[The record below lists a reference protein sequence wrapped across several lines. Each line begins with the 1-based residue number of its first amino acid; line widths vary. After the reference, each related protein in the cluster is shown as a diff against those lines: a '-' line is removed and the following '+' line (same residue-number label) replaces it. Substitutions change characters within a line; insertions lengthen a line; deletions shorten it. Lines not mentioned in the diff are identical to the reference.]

1 MQQQQRRKV
10 VLAVVTA
17 ISLISLSQSS
27 HAALINL
34 GLGVNL
40 NIGTADPAN
49 AVALG
54 EASFADVL
62 GVSIGRRAGAG
73 TDGDASIYIGAN
85 TGMNA
90 LGSFNTAIGS
100 YTANALN
107 GTANSIFGTGNDG
120 CLTNISNPFNFS
132 GCGSSPFVN
141 GNSNT
146 LLGNSINVEVIGDRN
161 LSAGTNTGAVRGSD
175 NISFGTNAGP
185 GFKLGDLYLSN
196 NFSNAFADP
205 IAANETISI
214 GNVAQAATTGSIAIG
229 SGSTVRGDINA
240 QFGEVNGNSIA
251 IGTDATVV
259 GLNGR
264 SSIAIGLSSSAENSI
279 NGIAFGPFSRV
290 TANGAVALGY
300 ESVASVANTISVGN
314 DTLKREILNVAAGT
328 TDTSAVNLSQV
339 RSLIGA
345 IQLPSV
351 PLQPTGPASI
361 DGLVIEET
369 RTAIGIN
376 ASSQAGSHS
385 VALGNGSVAN
395 GNFEVSV
402 GDVDSGLKRKLTNL
416 LDGSSASDAA
426 TVGQVNNLLNTFA
439 QNLPV
444 IYPSLVS
451 PAINPEPV
459 LIPLA
464 VAPVYV
470 DETGNTNL
478 SNVATSGA
486 NNTTIGS
493 NAGADN
499 TGNGNTFIG
508 NNASS
513 TSGNSSDSV
522 AIGNGAKAGTN
533 AVAIGLGSVAEDNT
547 VSVGSAGNERQVKNV
562 AAGTAGT
569 DAVNVQQLSDGLNS
583 VAQSSSDNYRAL
595 DSKLDRSISSVRKE
609 LKEIGRRA
617 YGGTALALAI
627 GNHSDMQ
634 PGRAQIQVGVGSFN
648 GESAIALSTSMSA
661 DNGTVVSLG
670 GGVTTQGDV
679 GVRAGISFSWD
690 PEWTK

>member
-27 HAALINL
+27 HAALISL

-85 TGMNA
+85 AGMNA

-132 GCGSSPFVN
+132 GCGSSPLVN

-196 NFSNAFADP
+196 NFNNGFADP
-205 IAANETISI
+205 ISASETISI
-214 GNVAQAATTGSIAIG
+214 GNIAQAATSGSIAIG

-251 IGTDATVV
+251 IGADATVV

-264 SSIAIGLSSSAENSI
+264 SSIAIGLSSSAENTI

-290 TANGAVALGY
+290 TANGAVALGS

-351 PLQPTGPASI
+351 PLQPSGPASI

-376 ASSQAGSHS
+376 ASSQTGSNS

-439 QNLPV
+439 QNLPI
-444 IYPSLVS
+444 IYPSLVN
-451 PAINPEPV
+451 PTPEAIV
-459 LIPLA
+459 IPFEFD
-464 VAPVYV
+464 PVYV
-470 DETGNTNL
+470 DESGNTNL

-533 AVAIGLGSVAEDNT
+533 SVAIGAGSVAEDNT

-569 DAVNVQQLSDGLNS
+569 DAVNVQQLADGLNS
-583 VAQSSSDNYRAL
+583 VTQSSSDNYRAL